1 MAPEKNYKLLKYEH
15 IIYSFEVREL
25 EISNFELLLRNI

>member
-25 EISNFELLLRNI
+25 EISNL